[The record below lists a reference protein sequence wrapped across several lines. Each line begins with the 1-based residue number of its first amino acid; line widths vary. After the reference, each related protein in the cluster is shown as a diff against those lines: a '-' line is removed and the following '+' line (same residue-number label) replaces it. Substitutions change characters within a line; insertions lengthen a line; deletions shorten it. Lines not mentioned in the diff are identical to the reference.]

1 MTEKQLDISDAMLKY
16 LATHENRVNRSALT
30 RALKEQFGAQSALEI
45 AFVYD
50 CLEKDYGLIR
60 PLGEAFVALTADG
73 MEMARR
79 GMRNYK
85 QKLKLKEQF
94 KVAGKAIGIIAS
106 IAAILSFFLGLL
118 F

>member
-1 MTEKQLDISDAMLKY
+1 MTEKQLDISDALLKH
-16 LATHENRVNRSALT
+16 LAAHDNRLNKSALT
-30 RALKEQFGAQSALEI
+30 RTLKEQFGSQSALEI

-50 CLEKDYGLIR
+50 CLEKDYRLIR
-60 PLGEAFVALTADG
+60 PLGDAFIALTSDG
-73 MEMARR
+73 MDMARR